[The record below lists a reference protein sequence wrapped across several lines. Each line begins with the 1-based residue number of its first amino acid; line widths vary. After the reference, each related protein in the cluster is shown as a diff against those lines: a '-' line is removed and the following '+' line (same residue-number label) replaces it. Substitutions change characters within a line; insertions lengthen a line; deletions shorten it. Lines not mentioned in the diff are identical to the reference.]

1 MKAKSLLL
9 LTALVATPALADN
22 ILSRAVDFGRE
33 LLDETRKLAPGVQ
46 NDHSNY
52 AYQQHAH
59 PDDGRDAP
67 ALEPG
72 TAAVSSAPAQS
83 SGPAAVVGTSQPA
96 APAAP
101 QNNQGWF
108 VEEDHLK

>member
-1 MKAKSLLL
+1 MKAKFLLL
-9 LTALVATPALADN
+9 LGVLVTTPALADN
-22 ILSRAVDFGRE
+22 LLSRAVDFGRE

-46 NDHSNY
+46 NDYSNDG
-52 AYQQHAH
+52 YQQNQAH

-72 TAAVSSAPAQS
+72 TATTSSTQAQS
-83 SGPAAVVGTSQPA
+83 SGPAAVVGSAQA

-101 QNNQGWF
+101 QSNQGWF